1 MKKWLCGIS
10 LFLACVSAHAAVR
23 PTLLWCDGCTAP
35 QKRAKAATQSVGDT
49 VYVGDTVTNTFT
61 AYSVGLL
68 LDDSYSPPRQV
79 VSPHA
84 IAADPALNPI
94 EDALLDFYHAA
105 PVGWRKSLQF
115 SSTEQFINVY
125 DVVFAGPSQNIL
137 LDWVA
142 SQTSVR
148 LQEIPIRVEQMA
160 SFFRIGDAS
169 KMPAIRITVIFVDG
183 SKIDIDVDYST
194 TNADFKI
201 VENSGIDS
209 HHNPV
214 LSSRTNKPGQYDF
227 RGPGDPSDYNE
238 WQRWMTTLGYSIPL
252 SAGFYWACTNDPM
265 TGYHCV
271 HIY

>member
-35 QKRAKAATQSVGDT
+35 QKRAKAATQPVGDT
-49 VYVGDTVTNTFT
+49 VYVGDTVANTFV

-68 LDDSYSPPRQV
+68 LDDTYSPPRQV
-79 VSPHA
+79 VSPHT
-84 IAADPALNPI
+84 IAADPALNSI

-105 PVGWRKSLQF
+105 PVGWHKSLQE
-115 SSTEQFINVY
+115 SYPEQFINVY
-125 DVVFAGPSQNIL
+125 DVVPIGPAQNNL
-137 LDWVA
+137 LDWV
-142 SQTSVR
+142 SNQTGVR
-148 LQEIPIRVEQMA
+148 LNEIPIRVEQCV

-169 KMPAIRITVIFVDG
+169 KMPTIRITVTFVDN

-201 VENSGIDS
+201 VENSGRDS
-209 HHNPV
+209 HNNVV
-214 LSSRTNKPGQYDF
+214 LSHRVSTPGQFDF
-227 RGPGDPSDYNE
+227 RGPGNPSDYID
-238 WQRWMTTLGYSIPL
+238 WQHWMTQLGYGIPV
-252 SAGFYWACTNDPM
+252 SAGYYWACTNDPM